1 MTPTTSPRSAR
12 RNAKT
17 AAIGAVAL
25 TAAVALPAFAI
36 DRGGDRAVESVTAA
50 NAVESS
56 TTTSITVAPTTA
68 APTTTTT
75 IDPEVAAFYEANAT
89 NEWLATLATL
99 TPEQQFEILSKD
111 WTPEQHAAF
120 DEFTTHQ
127 AELDSFYALVAWST
141 GVARAEAAASRA
153 TTSSGSSSASSSGSG
168 SGSGSVWDS
177 LAQCETGANWSHPTV
192 SGGFSGGLMFY
203 SGTWNA
209 NGGQEFASTASGAT
223 REQQIVV
230 AERILAGSG
239 WGAWPGCSRKL
250 GLR

>member
-1 MTPTTSPRSAR
+1 MTPTTSPRAR

-36 DRGGDRAVESVTAA
+36 DRGGERAVESVTAA
-50 NAVESS
+50 DAVESP
-56 TTTSITVAPTTA
+56 TTSTSA

-75 IDPEVAAFYEANAT
+75 VDPEVAAFFEANAT
-89 NEWLATLATL
+89 NEWLATLDTL

-120 DEFTTHQ
+120 DEYTTHQ
-127 AELDSFYALVAWST
+127 AELDSFYALVSWST
-141 GVARAEAAASRA
+141 GVARAEAAASRSS
-153 TTSSGSSSASSSGSG
+153 SSGSSSG

-177 LAQCETGANWSHPTV
+177 LAQCETGGNWSHPTV

-209 NGGQEFASTASGAT
+209 NGGQEFASSASGAS
-223 REQQIVV
+223 REEQIVV
-230 AERILAGSG
+230 AERILSNSG